1 MKRPYRIAWAALSAT
16 LLCAAALAQ
25 TPAAC
30 PPPAQPA
37 TPEQIRAAARNAR
50 DHGFLWRIDKGGRSS
65 WLYGTIHV
73 GRLGWVA
80 PGPRVD
86 AALRASDTI
95 ALEIDSLDPDMQ
107 RRLQQGMAAAPA
119 DTPFPTVA
127 ALPGELRERLQRAAA
142 AECLPPEVLEMLPPY
157 LATAW
162 LTGLTVRRD
171 GLDSAYGID
180 NVLAARGHAGKLSVV
195 SLETPELQLKTLQFP
210 GSAAETIALVA
221 SALDD
226 IEGDRARPLL
236 LRVAQLWADG
246 DWRSFSAYESWCDC
260 LKTAADRSDMKRV
273 LDDRNPGLA
282 ASIDALHVKGKRV
295 FAAVGSLHM
304 IGPTGLPALLARR
317 GYRVEQIVQS
327 NKPPE
332 TMP

>member
-1 MKRPYRIAWAALSAT
+1 MKRPSRVAWAALFAA
-16 LLCAAALAQ
+16 LLCGAARAQ
-25 TPAAC
+25 PAAC
-30 PPPAQPA
+30 PPPAPPA
-37 TPEQIRAAARNAR
+37 TPEQIQAAARDAR

-65 WLYGTIHV
+65 WLYGTVHV

-95 ALEIDSLDPDMQ
+95 ALEIDNLDPEMQ
-107 RRLQQGMAAAPA
+107 RRTLQGMTAIPA
-119 DTPFPTVA
+119 GTPFPTVA
-127 ALPGELRERLQRAAA
+127 ALPYALRERLQRAAA
-142 AECLPPEVLEMLPPY
+142 AECMAPELLEILPPY

-162 LTGLTVRRD
+162 LTSLTVRRD

-180 NVLAARGHAGKLSVV
+180 NVLAARGHGEKLAVV
-195 SLETPELQLKTLQFP
+195 SLETPELQLKAMQVP
-210 GSAAETIALVA
+210 GSAAETISAVA

-246 DWRSFSAYESWCDC
+246 DWRSFSTYESWCDC
-260 LKTAADRSDMKRV
+260 LKTAADRADMKRM

-282 ASIDALHVKGKRV
+282 ASIDALHLSGKRV

-304 IGPTGLPALLARR
+304 IGPRGLPALLARR
-317 GYRVEQIVQS
+317 GYRVEPIAPS
-327 NKPPE
+327 NQPPE
-332 TMP
+332 PTP

>member
-1 MKRPYRIAWAALSAT
+1 MTRPFRFALAALFAT
-16 LLCAAALAQ
+16 LLCATALAQ

-37 TPEQIRAAARNAR
+37 TPAQIQAAAHNAR

-65 WLYGTIHV
+65 WLYGTVHV
-73 GRLGWVA
+73 GRLGWIA

-95 ALEIDSLDPDMQ
+95 ALEIDNLDPEMQ
-107 RRLQQGMAAAPA
+107 RRTLQGMTDVPA
-119 DTPFPTVA
+119 GTPFPTVA
-127 ALPGELRERLQRAAA
+127 ALPYELRARLQRAAA
-142 AECLPPEVLEMLPPY
+142 TVCMSPELLEILPPY
-157 LATAW
+157 LAASL
-162 LTGLTVRRD
+162 LTSLTVRRD
-171 GLDSAYGID
+171 GLDSVYGID
-180 NVLAARGHAGKLSVV
+180 NALAARGHGEKLAVV

-260 LKTAADRSDMKRV
+260 LKTAADRADMKRV

-282 ASIDALHVKGKRV
+282 ASIDALHLGGKRV

-304 IGPTGLPALLARR
+304 IGPRGLPALLARR
-317 GYRVEQIVQS
+317 GYRVEPIVPS
-327 NKPPE
+327 NKLPE
-332 TMP
+332 TTP